1 MGDTQLMKSLSGSE
15 KQAAQSWGATDGD
28 AELKDEEAGEA
39 IAQSEQKAAET
50 EDAEAESQEPEVKQ
64 LTLDQYLAK
73 LKVDRADAGIDAA
86 QRLRQANEGA
96 KKKESLVAIEK
107 EELGDYAAPVE
118 KGNKKKKEKAQKNVL
133 EWDGSWKET
142 PREGGRGGFR
152 GDRGGERRGGRG
164 RGGAPRGD
172 GAPRGAPRGGA
183 PRGGRGGPSA
193 AGPVLNDND
202 FPSLG

>member
-1 MGDTQLMKSLSGSE
+1 M
-15 KQAAQSWGATDGD
+15 
-28 AELKDEEAGEA
+28 KDEEAGEA
-39 IAQSEQKAAET
+39 IAQSEQKAAEA
-50 EDAEAESQEPEVKQ
+50 EDAEAESQEPETKQ

-73 LKVDRADAGIDAA
+73 LKVDRADAGLDAA
-86 QRLRQANEGA
+86 QKLRKANEGA

-107 EELGDYAAPVE
+107 EDLGDYAAPVE
-118 KGNKKKKEKAQKNVL
+118 KGNKKKKQQSQKTIV

-183 PRGGRGGPSA
+183 PRGGAPRGGRGGPSA
-193 AGPVLNDND
+193 SGPVLNDND